1 MKELLIEVPYTS
13 KSPFPPGV
21 MWVVAHDH
29 FAFEGLHSSSTFV
42 SSLPSSIRSM
52 KFGRRVT
59 EFSTAD
65 PLPRN
70 ITQLTLSEYF
80 HELKPKVLPPDLMYL
95 EIDNY
100 QPGPLI
106 AV

>member
-1 MKELLIEVPYTS
+1 
-13 KSPFPPGV
+13 
-21 MWVVAHDH
+21 
-29 FAFEGLHSSSTFV
+29 
-42 SSLPSSIRSM
+42 M

-65 PLPRN
+65 TLPRN

-100 QPGPLI
+100 QPAYRSVGGYLQPGVLPATLMRLRIGAQGFTVAALLFGVGLSLKDQII
-106 AV
+106 APPKT